1 MKQMGAKYENQK
13 LTIGK
18 LKYVKR
24 PLCLIALFYSD
35 TQLAVGKWIK
45 QQLVGRY
52 LFCISESRI

>member
-1 MKQMGAKYENQK
+1 MKQKGTNLENQK
-13 LTIGK
+13 LTISS

-24 PLCLIALFYSD
+24 PLCLRALFYSD

-52 LFCISESRI
+52 LYFWK

>member
-13 LTIGK
+13 LTISK

-52 LFCISESRI
+52 LYFWK